1 LTQKPKLKLKIKEI
15 KKKQKELRKNQEKQI
30 KKKENIFVV
39 FDLAKGQKKKQIY
52 TT

>member
-1 LTQKPKLKLKIKEI
+1 LTQKPKLKLKIKI
-15 KKKQKELRKNQEKQI
+15 KKKQNEPRKNQEKQI

>member
-1 LTQKPKLKLKIKEI
+1 LTQNPKLKLKIKI
-15 KKKQKELRKNQEKQI
+15 KKKQKEPSKNQEKQS

-39 FDLAKGQKKKQIY
+39 FDLAKRQKEKQIY